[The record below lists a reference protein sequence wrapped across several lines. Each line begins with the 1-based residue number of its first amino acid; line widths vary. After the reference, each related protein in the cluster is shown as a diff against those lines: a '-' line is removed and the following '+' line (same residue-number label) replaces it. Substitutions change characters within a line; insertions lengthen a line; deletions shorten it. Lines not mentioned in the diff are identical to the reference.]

1 MRMYPGI
8 SIVTLGVA
16 DVSRSSRFY
25 ERFGWRRSQAA
36 SDEAA
41 SFFALNNIV
50 IAVSGREAPAGDSG
64 TRRDAATGLH
74 EPAVPRI
81 ILTQNYG
88 SPAAVDLAFDLAI
101 AAGARELAGPGNAPW
116 GGYHGFFADPGGHI
130 WELAYHPFLELAADG
145 TLDLPP

>member
-16 DVSRSSRFY
+16 DVGRSSRFY
-25 ERFGWRRSQAA
+25 ERFGWRRSKAA
-36 SDEAA
+36 SDDTA

-64 TRRDAATGLH
+64 TRRDAAGLL
-74 EPAVPRI
+74 EPAIPRI

-101 AAGARELAGPGNAPW
+101 AAGAKELAGPGNAPW